1 MIHKPH
7 NDRAG
12 AKAPARLLR
21 LARLLLVYA
30 MASAAGAFA
39 VKISLPLP
47 WMLGPFFLFAALS
60 ATGRRFSVMPM
71 GRELAQVAIGLA
83 IGLRF
88 TPAVLAATALLLPH
102 MIGATLYL
110 MIVTTCAAI
119 LFRPMAAVDPVT
131 AFFATAAGGVADMA
145 TVAQRFGG
153 APSSVAVV
161 HAMRVS
167 LVVALV
173 PFVVLYLGESA
184 PRATVS
190 TGVAQGHPW
199 LDGAAL
205 VAGLVAAYLMALV
218 LRPTA
223 LPNPWLLGPILAGMA
238 IGLSDL
244 VNIHVPGWMI
254 TVAQIFLG
262 TWLGC
267 QFRRDLLAS
276 LPRVTAS
283 AFAIGLFL
291 ITAAALGAVVLA
303 SVAGL
308 PFSTAFLS
316 LAPAAVTE
324 MVLVAKLMGLDAAT
338 VAAFHVMRIAIVS
351 TTILLVYR
359 LYSQLNGDRNGSGI

>member
-1 MIHKPH
+1 MQSDP
-7 NDRAG
+7 NPTALNRQVV
-12 AKAPARLLR
+12 LR
-21 LARLLLVYA
+21 LARTYA
-30 MASAAGAFA
+30 MAAGVGALA
-39 VKISLPLP
+39 VWVGTPLP

-60 ATGRRFSVMPM
+60 AAGQKHPLMPM

-88 TPAVLAATALLLPH
+88 TPAVLAATAFLLPE

-110 MIVTTCAAI
+110 MFVTTVAA
-119 LFRPMAAVDPVT
+119 LLLRPLAGVDPVT

-173 PFVVLYLGESA
+173 PFIVFYLGETPA
-184 PRATVS
+184 LPLGLPQDAGHIGFLILGLLTAY
-190 TGVAQGHPW
+190 GVA
-199 LDGAAL
+199 
-205 VAGLVAAYLMALV
+205 V
-218 LRPTA
+218 LLKQTP
-223 LPNPWLLGPILAGMA
+223 LPNPWLVGPILAGMA
-238 IGLSDL
+238 IGLADL
-244 VNIHVPGWMI
+244 VAISVPGWLI
-254 TVAQIFLG
+254 IAAQIMLG

-267 QFRRDLLAS
+267 QFRRDLLAA

-283 AFAIGLFL
+283 AVAISGFMVV
-291 ITAAALGAVVLA
+291 AAALGAVVLA
-303 SVAGL
+303 DIADL

-324 MVLVAKLMGLDAAT
+324 MVLVAKLMNLDAET
-338 VAAFHVMRIAIVS
+338 VAAFHVMRIMIVS
-351 TTILLVYR
+351 TTILLMFRVYNR
-359 LYSQLNGDRNGSGI
+359 FKGDHGGS